1 MEKMFSINVTLKIYL
16 RNENYNSNELI
27 INNYQTN

>member
-1 MEKMFSINVTLKIYL
+1 MFSINVSLKTYL

-27 INNYQTN
+27 INNSQIN

>member
-1 MEKMFSINVTLKIYL
+1 MEKMFSINVTLKTDL

-27 INNYQTN
+27 INNSQTN